1 MILEISLI
9 LVKLIHHNFK
19 KLESMSIA
27 MCVYI
32 YIYIHTFLTQ
42 RPIDP

>member
-32 YIYIHTFLTQ
+32 YIHTFLTQ